1 MKTYM
6 LMAAVLLL
14 AVSCSDDPNPEPIR
28 WEKEPGSVHS
38 TQSAEPA
45 QAGKPFKIDV
55 TFNLPTSCSLFDSF
69 ETWKEADT
77 LVVKVWGLVPR
88 DSACTK
94 QMVYLTR
101 SLTHTFNTP
110 GTHYLKFLGFNGYLH
125 RDTITV
131 IP

>member
-6 LMAAVLLL
+6 LLAAVLLL
-14 AVSCSDDPNPEPIR
+14 AVSCSDDPVTDPIR
-28 WEKEPGSVHS
+28 WVKEPGSVSS

-55 TFNLPTSCSLFDSF
+55 TFNLPTSCSSFDSF

-94 QMVYLTR
+94 QMVYITR
-101 SLTHTFNTP
+101 SLTHTFTSP
-110 GTHYLKFLGFNGYLH
+110 GTHYLKFLRFNGYLH